1 MEVLKLMMNHSDLL
15 SRPYSPDLR
24 VPAIN
29 LENFPQFLICKKI
42 LCFLFKAKKKII
54 LRRLYRAFDESF
66 VINGHKYER

>member
-29 LENFPQFLICKKI
+29 LENFPQFLICKNYV
-42 LCFLFKAKKKII
+42 FLKFICDGSI
-54 LRRLYRAFDESF
+54 VL
-66 VINGHKYER
+66 

>member
-29 LENFPQFLICKKI
+29 LDNFPQFLICKKI
-42 LCFLFKAKKKII
+42 FILKLKICFATV
-54 LRRLYRAFDESF
+54 F
-66 VINGHKYER
+66 VEAWKFSGKFRDK

>member
-29 LENFPQFLICKKI
+29 LENFPQFLICKNFLCVLFKLRKI
-42 LCFLFKAKKKII
+42 LFCDGFIVLLMKV
-54 LRRLYRAFDESF
+54 S
-66 VINGHKYER
+66 